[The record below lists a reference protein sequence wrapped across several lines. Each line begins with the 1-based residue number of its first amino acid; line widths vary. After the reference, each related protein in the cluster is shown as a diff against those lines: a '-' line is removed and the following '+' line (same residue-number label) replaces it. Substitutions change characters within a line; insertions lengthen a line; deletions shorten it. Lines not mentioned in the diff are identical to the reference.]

1 MSRLELTW
9 FASSRKSTSLRTFEG
24 SVLQLAAYVLLV
36 SVKGLMYGE
45 IVVVVVVVVVLRRK
59 EKAHCS
65 PNAVKCSVGV
75 CLKAPWSLLALQ

>member
-45 IVVVVVVVVVLRRK
+45 IVVVVVVVLRRK

-65 PNAVKCSVGV
+65 PKAVKCSVGV

>member
-1 MSRLELTW
+1 M
-9 FASSRKSTSLRTFEG
+9 
-24 SVLQLAAYVLLV
+24 LQLAAHVLLI

-45 IVVVVVVVVVLRRK
+45 IVVVVVLRRK

>member
-1 MSRLELTW
+1 M
-9 FASSRKSTSLRTFEG
+9 
-24 SVLQLAAYVLLV
+24 LQLVAYILLI

-45 IVVVVVVVVVLRRK
+45 IVVVVVVLRRK